1 MIIVSDKVELSQLVD
16 VFGNQLED
24 YQLEAF
30 ALQLVQEDIGRA
42 VRLLQHLD
50 YYIKTA

>member
-1 MIIVSDKVELSQLVD
+1 MIIVNAEVKLDQLVD
-16 VFGNQLED
+16 VFGNQLD
-24 YQLEAF
+24 DFQLESF

-42 VRLLQHLD
+42 VRLLNHLE